1 MKNMKLFIFLIL
13 ISNVFFSNETLGLVT
28 KSKGKVQYKKYSSNQ
43 FTNQYYKGLGLYG
56 NDQIRTGDNGFSIY
70 RYLDDASSI
79 KILKNSDIH
88 IQGRVNSRNIV
99 KNVEISNGVVNFDID
114 KQSNGGFTIVT
125 PTSIATVKGTNFWLI
140 CNGPEGDKF
149 FGVEGEVEVKN
160 IESGRTIILSEDAV
174 VISSSD
180 GNILSQNISTQDLEQ
195 IQDLQQESGDYE
207 DLDIDT
213 GFDDNPIEQDL
224 DSDNSSDSDIDNSSD
239 SEKTIRIQ
247 LEDSLGNLKEIII
260 KYK

>member
-1 MKNMKLFIFLIL
+1 MKSFIFLIL
-13 ISNVFFSNETLGLVT
+13 IFNIFFSNETLGLVT
-28 KSKGKVQYKKYSSNQ
+28 KSKGKVQYKKYSSDK

-56 NDQIRTGDNGFSIY
+56 DDQIRTGDNGFSIY

-99 KNVEISNGVVNFDID
+99 KNVEVSNGVLNFDID
-114 KQSNGGFTIVT
+114 KQSSEGFTIVT

-149 FGVEGEVEVKN
+149 FGIEGEVEVKN
-160 IESGRTIILSEDAV
+160 IESGRIIILSEDSV
-174 VISSSD
+174 VISNSD
-180 GNILSQNISTQDLEQ
+180 GNILSQNINTQDLQE
-195 IQDLQQESGDYE
+195 IQELQQESGDYE
-207 DLDIDT
+207 NLDIDT
-213 GFDDNPIEQDL
+213 GFDDNPIDEDL
-224 DSDNSSDSDIDNSSD
+224 DSDTNNLSDSDRENSLD
-239 SEKTIRIQ
+239 SEKVIRIQ
-247 LEDSLGNLKEIII
+247 LEDSIGNLKEIII